1 MKIRDITLLPVGNL
15 RLNTRNARTHP
26 KRQIKQISDSIR
38 RFGWTYPILADENG
52 MILAGHGRYLAA
64 LELGLPKVPV
74 MTLADLSG
82 TEKRAL
88 ALADNKVASNAGWDR
103 ELLARELG
111 ELADLL
117 PECQLDLEITGFEA
131 AEIDSL
137 LGDFLDPELDPADD
151 APPPPRTPVTQAG
164 DLWELGPHRVLCG
177 DARSE
182 TDVRRLMATD
192 AATMMFTDPP
202 HNLPI
207 KRIQGRGHIKHGNFA
222 QASGEMSQ
230 AEFTEFLRIVLSLAA
245 EHSISGSIHFVV
257 VDWRHLGQLLAAGSV
272 VYSELKN
279 LIVWA
284 KTTPGQGSFYR
295 SGHELILAFK
305 NGDGQHVNNVELGRR
320 GRNRSNVWTYAE
332 LNTFWTG
339 RIDDLAMHPT
349 MKPVALVSDAIRDC
363 SRRGDIVLDLFMG
376 SGTTIVAADRVGR
389 RARGL
394 EIDPSFVDVA
404 VRRWQAFT
412 KRDAVLRDTGQSF
425 EEVSAARSTTGAPR
439 DEQS

>member
-1 MKIRDITLLPVGNL
+1 MPGGTASCLPASWASSLTCCRSASSIWRLPGSKRQKSTVCSVTSSTLSSIQPTMLL
-15 RLNTRNARTHP
+15 RLREHQSP
-26 KRQIKQISDSIR
+26 KPAIYGS
-38 RFGWTYPILADENG
+38 LAPTG
-52 MILAGHGRYLAA
+52 SSVAMHGRRPMC
-64 LELGLPKVPV
+64 G
-74 MTLADLSG
+74 
-82 TEKRAL
+82 
-88 ALADNKVASNAGWDR
+88 ASW
-103 ELLARELG
+103 
-111 ELADLL
+111 
-117 PECQLDLEITGFEA
+117 
-131 AEIDSL
+131 
-137 LGDFLDPELDPADD
+137 
-151 APPPPRTPVTQAG
+151 PPRP
-164 DLWELGPHRVLCG
+164 
-177 DARSE
+177 
-182 TDVRRLMATD
+182 
-192 AATMMFTDPP
+192 ATMMITDPP
-202 HNLPI
+202 YNLPI
-207 KRIQGRGHIKHGNFA
+207 KRVQGRGHIKHGNFA
-222 QASGEMSQ
+222 QASGEMSP
-230 AEFTEFLRIVLSLAA
+230 AEFTEFLRTVLSLAA
-245 EHSISGSIHFVV
+245 EHSISGSIHFVFM
-257 VDWRHLGQLLAAGSV
+257 DWRHLGQLLAAGSV

-425 EEVSAARSTTGAPR
+425 EEVSAARSKTGAPR